1 MTGLRQASGWQ
12 QRHTLVLASFV
23 ALFIAYLDR
32 VNIAVAGIAM
42 QESLGWSET
51 EKGFVLSSFFI
62 GYMAAQI
69 VGGVLADKYGG
80 KKVLVASLVAWS
92 LFTILTPLAG
102 SASFAALILVRIGL
116 GLGEAPLSP
125 AVLSLFGK
133 WIPETE
139 RSRSVAVYS
148 SAAIAGTLVAL
159 VVTGLL
165 VASYGWQIVFYA
177 FGFAGLVY
185 AVYLQRA
192 LYETPAEHPRAS
204 TEEKALFAEQVSAE
218 GKADISG
225 VNLEPGADLGAT
237 ITFSVPVG
245 ALRLHV
251 LMPSYFCPCTVLIS
265 AAWIYT
271 MAPWAAMFVMMNV
284 AG

>member
-1 MTGLRQASGWQ
+1 MTTVVLPCNCCVSDDGQFARIDIFLCRLGSFVPEPCGILIKQLNNGPRVGVCMTEFRQASGWQ

-23 ALFIAYLDR
+23 ALFIAYLDW

-42 QESLGWSET
+42 QESLGYLRRRRGLCCLFSPVTWRRRFSAGSWRT
-51 EKGFVLSSFFI
+51 ST
-62 GYMAAQI
+62 AA
-69 VGGVLADKYGG
+69 KRC
-80 KKVLVASLVAWS
+80 WWPRWWPS

-177 FGFAGLVY
+177 FGWTGVRGLP
-185 AVYLQRA
+185 AARA
-192 LYETPAEHPRAS
+192 L
-204 TEEKALFAEQVSAE
+204 
-218 GKADISG
+218 
-225 VNLEPGADLGAT
+225 
-237 ITFSVPVG
+237 
-245 ALRLHV
+245 
-251 LMPSYFCPCTVLIS
+251 
-265 AAWIYT
+265 
-271 MAPWAAMFVMMNV
+271 
-284 AG
+284 